1 MTFVFYFDWLII
13 RDFYVNLQT
22 DKSKFSMKLIKIQS
36 SKDPLIAQVP
46 ELYESAFSEA
56 ERTDTERFLWMIDHC
71 QEMSFYAITEDDDFC
86 GMAVVFE
93 LGICRYLLYLAT
105 LDIHRNKGLG
115 ALTLKLL
122 REETNLP
129 IIGEMEP
136 PTDDITRR
144 RIAFYERNGFHVEL
158 EDPRILNDAH
168 LDPSC
173 VLMLISTHPL
183 SDADEC
189 QRRVVET
196 IYKPMQAEE
205 V

>member
-1 MTFVFYFDWLII
+1 
-13 RDFYVNLQT
+13 
-22 DKSKFSMKLIKIQS
+22 MKLIKIQS

-46 ELYESAFSEA
+46 ELYESAFPEA

-129 IIGEMEP
+129 IIG
-136 PTDDITRR
+136 
-144 RIAFYERNGFHVEL
+144 
-158 EDPRILNDAH
+158 
-168 LDPSC
+168 
-173 VLMLISTHPL
+173 
-183 SDADEC
+183 
-189 QRRVVET
+189 
-196 IYKPMQAEE
+196 
-205 V
+205 

>member
-1 MTFVFYFDWLII
+1 
-13 RDFYVNLQT
+13 
-22 DKSKFSMKLIKIQS
+22 MKLIKIQS

-86 GMAVVFE
+86 GMDVVFE

-129 IIGEMEP
+129 IIGEVEP

-189 QRRVVET
+189 QRRVVDT
-196 IYKPMQAEE
+196 VYKPMQAEE

>member
-1 MTFVFYFDWLII
+1 
-13 RDFYVNLQT
+13 
-22 DKSKFSMKLIKIQS
+22 MKLIKIQS

-129 IIGEMEP
+129 IIGKWSLQLMTSHADASP
-136 PTDDITRR
+136 STSVTVFMLSW
-144 RIAFYERNGFHVEL
+144 RIPE
-158 EDPRILNDAH
+158 
-168 LDPSC
+168 S
-173 VLMLISTHPL
+173 
-183 SDADEC
+183 
-189 QRRVVET
+189 
-196 IYKPMQAEE
+196 
-205 V
+205 

>member
-1 MTFVFYFDWLII
+1 M
-13 RDFYVNLQT
+13 N
-22 DKSKFSMKLIKIQS
+22 LIKIQS

-46 ELYESAFSEA
+46 ELYESAFPEA

-115 ALTLKLL
+115 ALTLRLL
-122 REETNLP
+122 REESNLP
-129 IIGEMEP
+129 IIGEVEP

-173 VLMLISTHPL
+173 VLMLISTHSL

-189 QRRVVET
+189 QRRVVDT

>member
-1 MTFVFYFDWLII
+1 
-13 RDFYVNLQT
+13 
-22 DKSKFSMKLIKIQS
+22 MKLIKIQS

-46 ELYESAFSEA
+46 ELNESAFPEA
-56 ERTDTERFLWMIDHC
+56 ERTNTERFLWMIDHC
-71 QEMSFYAITEDDDFC
+71 QEMSFYAITEDDNFC

-115 ALTLKLL
+115 AMTLRLL

-129 IIGEMEP
+129 IIGEVEP

-144 RIAFYERNGFHVEL
+144 RIAFYV
-158 EDPRILNDAH
+158 
-168 LDPSC
+168 
-173 VLMLISTHPL
+173 MLISTHPL

-189 QRRVVET
+189 QRRVVDT